1 MKPTLGDYRFVFRTF
16 IALLVFCV
24 RAAYAAN
31 PQPISELLRRAVQE
45 KHIPGAVI
53 VIQQHGKKVYEEAA
67 GYADLENRRPM
78 KVDDVFRMA
87 SSSKPFAATTIM
99 TLVDS
104 GKLSLDDRISK
115 YFPDFKGAST
125 IRQALSHTSG
135 MIGNGSA
142 PEQLEP
148 IRNFDRSLKN
158 AVDLLIRQ
166 PLAYAPGEKYWYG
179 GPSFCVVGRIAEML
193 TGMDFDAYM
202 SKALV
207 KPLALKD
214 TVYRT
219 DRVDLLKRMV
229 VRYKTTDGEF
239 KRMNVVTEPQGPRA
253 GGFIMVPGG
262 IYSTAA
268 DAIALLQMHLNGG
281 TYHGK
286 RILSEASVA
295 EMRKKQTG
303 VLKNEYGL
311 GWHRSRVAL
320 DGNALEISHGGAYGT
335 ELFVDTERGLVGAIM
350 TQMPSAEAKPFITEM
365 KKAIRDAYDCYHSQE

>member
-1 MKPTLGDYRFVFRTF
+1 MSRTL
-16 IALLVFCV
+16 IALFAFCV
-24 RAAYAAN
+24 STVHAAN
-31 PQPISELLRRAVQE
+31 PQPISELLHRAVQE

-67 GYADLENRRPM
+67 GYADLENGRHM
-78 KVDDVFRMA
+78 KVDDVFMIA

-135 MIGNGSA
+135 IIGNDASGRLDA
-142 PEQLEP
+142 
-148 IRNFDRSLKN
+148 IRNFDRNLKS
-158 AVDLLIRQ
+158 AVNLLIHE
-166 PLAYAPGEKYWYG
+166 PLAYTPGQKYSYG
-179 GPSFCVVGRIAEML
+179 GASFCVVGRIAEML

-202 SKALV
+202 SKALL

-219 DRVDLLKRMV
+219 DREDLLRRVALIYQK
-229 VRYKTTDGEF
+229 KDGEF
-239 KRMNVVTEPQGPRA
+239 KKMKAVMEPLGRPGPRA
-253 GGFIMVPGG
+253 GGFILVPGG
-262 IYSTAA
+262 IYSTASE
-268 DAIALLQMHLNGG
+268 AIAFLQMHLNGG

-303 VLKNEYGL
+303 ALTNEYGL
-311 GWHRSRVAL
+311 GWTRSKVAR
-320 DGNALEISHGGAYGT
+320 DGTALEVSHGGAYGT
-335 ELFVDTERGLVGAIM
+335 ELFVDTERDLVGAIM
-350 TQMPSAEAKPFITEM
+350 TQMPLAQAKPFITEM
-365 KKAIRDAYDCYHSQE
+365 KKAIRDRF